1 MDASS
6 RIKLDIKYTN
16 IRVIACATVME
27 EIQPLMSPGMT
38 GEILD
43 FGLHVD
49 PASLK
54 ISLQKAIDNVPAGTR
69 EIILGYGLCSQ
80 AVVGLKSESCT
91 MIVPRVDDCIAVFLG
106 SKASYI
112 AEHNKAP
119 GTYYLTKGW
128 IKTATTPFDDYDRMV
143 VKYGENTARRIMQ
156 QMLKNY
162 TRLAFIDTGTGLEE
176 YHVRAEH
183 TARRFNLGY
192 EEIPGDN
199 RLIKKM
205 LFGPRDDE
213 LLVVRPGRA
222 ITFGDFTKPAD

>member
-6 RIKLDIKYTN
+6 RIKLDIKLPAA
-16 IRVIACATVME
+16 RVIACATVME
-27 EIQPLMSPGMT
+27 EIQPLMSPGMN

-54 ISLQKAIDNVPAGTR
+54 ISLQKAINNVPAGTR

-112 AEHNKAP
+112 AEHYKAP

-128 IKTATTPFDDYDRMV
+128 IKTATTPFDDYDRIV
-143 VKYGENTARRIMQ
+143 VKYGERTARRIMQ

-162 TRLAFIDTGTGLEE
+162 TRLAFINTGTGLEE
-176 YHVRAEH
+176 YHALAQA
-183 TARRFNLGY
+183 TAKRFGLTY
-192 EEIPGDN
+192 EEISGDN
-199 RLIKKM
+199 RLIKKL

-213 LLVVRPGRA
+213 LLVVQPGRA
-222 ITFGDFTKPAD
+222 ITFDDFMRPSD